1 MPISVL
7 TQATRE
13 IKKGN
18 FSYHVEHNSEDE
30 LGELTES
37 FNSMIISIRSYIE
50 EQSRLTH
57 ELRVA
62 NEEILQRERMKDEF
76 INIAAH
82 EMRTPVQP
90 ILGLSELL
98 KSMRTENKA
107 VVTKEDEMLDM
118 IISNAK
124 RLLLI
129 EENIL
134 NVARIE
140 NKLLKLNKEQCDLL
154 EIVSNVIQDAKNQ
167 IGKNK
172 VEVRYKPSELRTIS
186 VYADRAK
193 LTQVVFNLLNNAIKF
208 TKGGS
213 ITVDLE
219 MDDKQAIVSIKDT
232 GVGIDPRVEPNLFS
246 KYITNSS
253 SGTGLGLFISKTI
266 IEAHGG
272 KITAFN
278 NIDGKGATFR
288 FSLPLVD
295 IGISQNVERT
305 I

>member
-1 MPISVL
+1 
-7 TQATRE
+7 
-13 IKKGN
+13 
-18 FSYHVEHNSEDE
+18 
-30 LGELTES
+30 
-37 FNSMIISIRSYIE
+37 
-50 EQSRLTH
+50 
-57 ELRVA
+57 
-62 NEEILQRERMKDEF
+62 
-76 INIAAH
+76 
-82 EMRTPVQP
+82 MRTPVQP

>member
-18 FSYHVEHNSEDE
+18 FSYHVEHKSEDE

-172 VEVRYKPSELRTIS
+172 LKVQYNHLS
-186 VYADRAK
+186 
-193 LTQVVFNLLNNAIKF
+193 
-208 TKGGS
+208 
-213 ITVDLE
+213 
-219 MDDKQAIVSIKDT
+219 
-232 GVGIDPRVEPNLFS
+232 
-246 KYITNSS
+246 
-253 SGTGLGLFISKTI
+253 
-266 IEAHGG
+266 
-272 KITAFN
+272 
-278 NIDGKGATFR
+278 
-288 FSLPLVD
+288 
-295 IGISQNVERT
+295 
-305 I
+305 